1 MDVEMKIQE
10 YAHRH
15 MSMRVQSLLLENK
28 ELINQLTKQKL
39 ENERLENFIKNSIR
53 RENSEL

>member
-39 ENERLENFIKNSIR
+39 ENFIRINIR